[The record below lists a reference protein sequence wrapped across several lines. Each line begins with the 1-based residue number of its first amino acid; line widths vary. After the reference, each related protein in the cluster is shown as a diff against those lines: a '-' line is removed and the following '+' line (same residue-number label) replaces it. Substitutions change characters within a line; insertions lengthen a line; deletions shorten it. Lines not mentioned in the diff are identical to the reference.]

1 MAIRRCPYCKAIIE
15 EGADF
20 CSNCGTQLLFPEDEN
35 IEEEIPGEKIVDDDT
50 DDDDEDEEIAPPEE
64 EKDMDPAA
72 GDLSDSAEEEEPPHK
87 HEEEVEQAESTEKKT
102 EKSVDLQD
110 VEVDQEP
117 EEDGQEEKDD
127 SDEIQIEEQ
136 EVLTEEKEDEPDVEV
151 ELSEEEILEEE
162 SVESQELPSPTEN
175 EINLEGMD
183 EKEVIQ
189 EIKKETHSDSK
200 EDVLKMEDL
209 EKTVESSEYE
219 KQEIDRFI
227 DSMRQDQGED
237 IASVPFPKEPVEDFL
252 HKDEEPVK
260 EDESDFVP
268 SPEESQD
275 VEEPIHE
282 EQPLQEEPVIEESIE
297 EEPDEEK
304 IVEDSPSHSSTP
316 PLFEK
321 QVIVPPTDDLPA
333 WASKIEEKPPS
344 SIPMTESEKEF
355 VPQEETPTLDTGM
368 GLPEVVAQ
376 KDLPF
381 RGETIE
387 EREKKPKE
395 PPSQFST
402 WLKSRI
408 FDVLFIGAVWFITT
422 WIASYVME
430 VKLFKLISVAALLL
444 MAFYVV
450 LLSAYLFLF
459 FFFLGE
465 TLGDYVFN
473 PKHRSELH
481 RSA

>member
-15 EGADF
+15 EGVEF

-35 IEEEIPGEKIVDDDT
+35 IEEEIPGEKIVDDDS
-50 DDDDEDEEIAPPEE
+50 DDDEEIAPPEE
-64 EKDMDPAA
+64 EKDVDPVT
-72 GDLSDSAEEEEPPHK
+72 EEEP
-87 HEEEVEQAESTEKKT
+87 AESVEKKT

-117 EEDGQEEKDD
+117 DEAIQEEKDD

-136 EVLTEEKEDEPDVEV
+136 EELTDEKEDEPDVE
-151 ELSEEEILEEE
+151 EESSEEEKLEEE
-162 SVESQELPSPTEN
+162 SVEISS
-175 EINLEGMD
+175 EGMD
-183 EKEVIQ
+183 EEEVIK
-189 EIKKETHSDSK
+189 EIEKETHSDSK
-200 EDVLKMEDL
+200 EAVLKMEDL
-209 EKTVESSEYE
+209 EKTVESSEFE
-219 KQEIDRFI
+219 KQEFDRFI

-237 IASVPFPKEPVEDFL
+237 I
-252 HKDEEPVK
+252 
-260 EDESDFVP
+260 
-268 SPEESQD
+268 
-275 VEEPIHE
+275 EEPIHE
-282 EQPLQEEPVIEESIE
+282 EPLHEEPVHEEPIE
-297 EEPDEEK
+297 EEPSEEK
-304 IVEDSPSHSSTP
+304 NVENSPSLSSTP

-333 WASKIEEKPPS
+333 WASKIKEKPPS

-355 VPQEETPTLDTGM
+355 VPQEKTPTPDTGM
-368 GLPEVVAQ
+368 GLPEVVPQ

-381 RGETIE
+381 SGDTIE
-387 EREKKPKE
+387 AKEEKPKE

-402 WLKSRI
+402 WLKSRV

-430 VKLFKLISVAALLL
+430 VKLLKLISAAALLL
-444 MAFYVV
+444 MAFYAV
-450 LLSAYLFLF
+450 LLFAYLFLF

-465 TLGDYVFN
+465 TLGDYLFN
-473 PKHRSELH
+473 PKHRSGLH

>member
-20 CSNCGTQLLFPEDEN
+20 CSNCGTQLLFPEDEK
-35 IEEEIPGEKIVDDDT
+35 IEEEIPGEKIVDDD
-50 DDDDEDEEIAPPEE
+50 DDEDEETATPEE
-64 EKDMDPAA
+64 EKDADPAA
-72 GDLSDSAEEEEPPHK
+72 GDLLESAEEEEPPLL
-87 HEEEVEQAESTEKKT
+87 HEEEVESAESTEKKT
-102 EKSVDLQD
+102 EKSVDLQK

-127 SDEIQIEEQ
+127 SVEFQIEEQ
-136 EVLTEEKEDEPDVEV
+136 EVLTEGKEAEPNVEV

-162 SVESQELPSPTEN
+162 SIESQELSSPPEN
-175 EINLEGMD
+175 EINLEGID
-183 EKEVIQ
+183 EEEVIK
-189 EIKKETHSDSK
+189 EIKKETPSDSK

-219 KQEIDRFI
+219 RKEIDRFI

-237 IASVPFPKEPVEDFL
+237 IVSVPFPKEPVEAST
-252 HKDEEPVK
+252 HIDETPVK
-260 EDESDFVP
+260 EDVP
-268 SPEESQD
+268 DVVPPPEESQD
-275 VEEPIHE
+275 FEEPIHE
-282 EQPLQEEPVIEESIE
+282 EPPQEEPVFEEPIE

-321 QVIVPPTDDLPA
+321 KVLVPPTDDLPA

-355 VPQEETPTLDTGM
+355 VPQEKTPALDTGM

-381 RGETIE
+381 SRETIE
-387 EREKKPKE
+387 AKKEKPKE

-402 WLKSRI
+402 WLKPRA

-430 VKLFKLISVAALLL
+430 VKLFKLISAAALLL

-465 TLGDYVFN
+465 TLGDYLFN
-473 PKHRSELH
+473 PKHRSGLH